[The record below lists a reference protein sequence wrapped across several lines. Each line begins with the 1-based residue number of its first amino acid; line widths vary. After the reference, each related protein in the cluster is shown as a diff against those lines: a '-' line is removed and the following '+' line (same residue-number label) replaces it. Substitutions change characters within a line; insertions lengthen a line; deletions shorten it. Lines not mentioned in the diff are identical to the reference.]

1 MLKNYLK
8 IVFRTLQ
15 KNKVY
20 ASINILGLSLGI
32 AASVLIVVFVADELS
47 YDQFHPQ
54 SENLYRVD
62 FTGKLNGNEFN
73 MAMTGAPIGPAMAEE
88 IPEVESTLRV
98 GQWESVP
105 IQYEELT
112 FTEGSMLVVEKNF
125 FDFFGF
131 ELLQGDPATVLDGP
145 NKIVITEDNARK
157 YFGDEDPIGKILL
170 RGSDKTA
177 TEITGVISNP
187 PSNSH
192 LTYDMIISG
201 DSWEYLKNE
210 NWSSNNLYTY
220 FRTYPEV
227 DLSNVQAS
235 LDGFIEKYF
244 GPEIEQYL
252 GFSMDELRAQG
263 NNVGYGFM
271 PLENIHLYSELSE
284 EPTTPGNIQYLYI
297 FGAISIFIILI
308 ACINFMNLATAKSA
322 NHAKEVGV
330 RKSIGAGRTSLVG
343 QFLSESMIYSFISG
357 FLALIFILVALQPF
371 NALSGK
377 NLSWMVFLDPILLLG
392 FFAFLFFVGL
402 LAGSYPAFYLTSFS
416 PSEVFK
422 GKVRKGAKRSGFR
435 NGLVIFQF
443 IVSICLIISSLV
455 VYKQLTYMQEVN
467 LGFDKE
473 NVINLLH
480 TQALGNNAEA
490 FKQDLLSNTGFVAAS
505 FANNLPPKI
514 DWTSVYRAVDT
525 EQDYLFTMNWV
536 DQDHL
541 DAMGYEMVQ
550 GRFFSED
557 FPTDSSALIVN
568 ESAFKQIGWTEID
581 GTQKI
586 SGYFD
591 ADTNEVRE
599 VIGVIKDFNYD
610 NLKLKIEPLIMGIA
624 PDYYQEMAIRL
635 NPGDITDRIAL
646 IEELWSKHANG
657 AAFEYSF
664 LDSNFD
670 SLYRSEKNMG
680 NIILVFTVLAISIA
694 CLGLFGLAAYTTEQ
708 RSKEISIRKA
718 MGATM
723 PHLVTLLSKDFT
735 VLVLIAFVISGPLAY
750 YVMDQYWLQNFAF
763 RTSIGWPLIFGA
775 GMLSILIAWLT
786 VSYQSFKT
794 AASNPVDYLKSE

>member
-1 MLKNYLK
+1 MLRNYLK
-8 IVFRTLQ
+8 IAFRNLRN
-15 KNKVY
+15 NKIY
-20 ASINILGLSLGI
+20 STINILGLSLGI
-32 AASVLIVVFVADELS
+32 AASVLIVVFVGDELS
-47 YDQFHPQ
+47 YDKFHPQ
-54 SENLYRVD
+54 TENLYRVD

-73 MAMTGAPIGPAMAEE
+73 MAMTGAPIGPALAEE
-88 IPEVESTLRV
+88 VPEVESTLRV

-105 IQYEELT
+105 MQHEELT
-112 FTEGSMLVVEKNF
+112 FTEETVLVVEKNF
-125 FDFFGF
+125 FDFFSF
-131 ELLQGDPATVLDGP
+131 QLLQGDPATVLDGP

-157 YFGDEDPIGKILL
+157 YFGDENPIGKVLL

-177 TEITGVISNP
+177 SEITGVISNP

-192 LTYDMIISG
+192 LTYDMVISG

-227 DLSNVQAS
+227 DMSNVQAS

-271 PLENIHLYSELSE
+271 PVKDIHLYSELSE

-322 NHAKEVGV
+322 NRAKEVGV
-330 RKSIGAGRTSLVG
+330 RKTIGASRIPLIG
-343 QFLSESMIYSFISG
+343 QFLTESMIYSFLSG
-357 FLALIFILVALQPF
+357 IVALVLILIALQPF

-377 NLSWMVFLDPILLLG
+377 SLSWVVFLDPVLLSG
-392 FFAFLFFVGL
+392 FFAFLFFIGL

-416 PSEVFK
+416 PSEVLK
-422 GKVRKGAKRSGFR
+422 GKVRKGAKRSAFR
-435 NGLVIFQF
+435 NGLVVFQF
-443 IVSICLIISSLV
+443 FVSISLIISSLV

-480 TQALGNNAEA
+480 TRALGNNAEA
-490 FKQDLLSNTGFVAAS
+490 FKQELLANTGFIAAS
-505 FANNLPPKI
+505 YANNLPPEI

-525 EQDYLFTMNWV
+525 EQDYLFTINWV
-536 DQDHL
+536 DHDHL
-541 DAMGYEMVQ
+541 DAMGYEMSE
-550 GRFFSED
+550 GRFFSKD
-557 FPTDSSALIVN
+557 FLSDSSAIVVN
-568 ESAFKQIGWTEID
+568 ESAFKQIGWTELD

-586 SGYFD
+586 SGYFND
-591 ADTNEVRE
+591 ENEERE

-624 PDYYQEMAIRL
+624 PENYQEMAIRL
-635 NPGDITDRIAL
+635 NPGDFSDRIEL
-646 IEELWSKHANG
+646 IETLWEKYANG

-664 LDSNFD
+664 VDSNFD

-694 CLGLFGLAAYTTEQ
+694 CLGLFGLATFTTEQ
-708 RSKEISIRKA
+708 RAKEISIRKA
-718 MGATM
+718 LGATM
-723 PHLVTLLSKDFT
+723 SNLVILLSRDFTLL
-735 VLVLIAFVISGPLAY
+735 VLVAFLLAGPLAY
-750 YVMDQYWLQNFAF
+750 YIMDSYWLQNFAF
-763 RTSIGWPLIFGA
+763 KTSIGWVLIA
-775 GMLSILIAWLT
+775 GSGFISILIAWLT

>member
-1 MLKNYLK
+1 
-8 IVFRTLQ
+8 
-15 KNKVY
+15 
-20 ASINILGLSLGI
+20 
-32 AASVLIVVFVADELS
+32 
-47 YDQFHPQ
+47 
-54 SENLYRVD
+54 
-62 FTGKLNGNEFN
+62 

-112 FTEGSMLVVEKNF
+112 FTEGNILVVDKNF

-145 NKIVITEDNARK
+145 NKIVITQDNARK
-157 YFGDEDPIGKILL
+157 YFGDEDPIGKVLL

-177 TEITGVISNP
+177 SEITGVISNP

-201 DSWEYLKNE
+201 ESWEYMKNE

-227 DLSNVQAS
+227 DLSNVQTS

-271 PLENIHLYSELSE
+271 PVEEIHLYSELSE

-322 NHAKEVGV
+322 NRAKEVGV

-357 FLALIFILVALQPF
+357 FVALIFILVALQPF

-377 NLSWMVFLDPILLLG
+377 NLSWMVFLDPILLIG

-402 LAGSYPAFYLTSFS
+402 VAGSYPAFYLTSFS
-416 PSEVFK
+416 PSEVLK

-480 TQALGNNAEA
+480 TRALGNNAEA
-490 FKQDLLSNTGFVAAS
+490 FKQELLSNTGFVAAS

-541 DAMGYEMVQ
+541 DAMGYEMVR
-550 GRFFSED
+550 GRFF
-557 FPTDSSALIVN
+557 
-568 ESAFKQIGWTEID
+568 
-581 GTQKI
+581 
-586 SGYFD
+586 
-591 ADTNEVRE
+591 
-599 VIGVIKDFNYD
+599 
-610 NLKLKIEPLIMGIA
+610 LKIFQL
-624 PDYYQEMAIRL
+624 
-635 NPGDITDRIAL
+635 TAL
-646 IEELWSKHANG
+646 
-657 AAFEYSF
+657 
-664 LDSNFD
+664 
-670 SLYRSEKNMG
+670 
-680 NIILVFTVLAISIA
+680 
-694 CLGLFGLAAYTTEQ
+694 
-708 RSKEISIRKA
+708 
-718 MGATM
+718 
-723 PHLVTLLSKDFT
+723 P
-735 VLVLIAFVISGPLAY
+735 
-750 YVMDQYWLQNFAF
+750 
-763 RTSIGWPLIFGA
+763 
-775 GMLSILIAWLT
+775 
-786 VSYQSFKT
+786 
-794 AASNPVDYLKSE
+794 

>member
-1 MLKNYLK
+1 MLRNYLK
-8 IVFRTLQ
+8 IVFRNLRN
-15 KNKVY
+15 NKIH
-20 ASINILGLSLGI
+20 STINILGLSLGI
-32 AASVLIVVFVADELS
+32 AASVLIVVFVADEMS
-47 YDQFHPQ
+47 YDKFHPQ

-73 MAMTGAPIGPAMAEE
+73 MAMTGAPVGPALAEDL
-88 IPEVESTLRV
+88 PEVESALRV
-98 GQWESVP
+98 GLWESIP
-105 IQYEELT
+105 IQYEDLT
-112 FTEGSMLVVEKNF
+112 FTEGDILVAESNF
-125 FDFFGF
+125 FDFFGY
-131 ELLQGDPATVLDGP
+131 ELIQGDPSTVLDGP

-157 YFGDEDPIGKILL
+157 YFGEEDPIGKVLL
-170 RGSDKTA
+170 RGSGKTA
-177 TEITGVISNP
+177 TEITGVIRNP

-192 LTYDMIISG
+192 LTYDMVLSG
-201 DSWEYLKNE
+201 ESWEYLKNE

-227 DLSNVQAS
+227 DMSNVQAS

-271 PLENIHLYSELSE
+271 PVEDIHLYSELSE

-322 NHAKEVGV
+322 NRAKEVGV
-330 RKSIGAGRTSLVG
+330 RKTIGASRIPLMG
-343 QFLSESMIYSFISG
+343 QFLAESIIYSFLSG
-357 FLALIFILVALQPF
+357 MVALLLILVALQPF

-377 NLSWMVFLDPILLLG
+377 NLSWFVFLDPVLLSG
-392 FFAFLFFVGL
+392 FLAFLVFVGL

-416 PSEVFK
+416 PSEVLK

-435 NGLVIFQF
+435 NGLVVFQF
-443 IVSICLIISSLV
+443 FVSISLIISSLV

-480 TQALGNNAEA
+480 TRSLGNNAEA
-490 FKQDLLSNTGFVAAS
+490 FKQELLANTGFRAAS
-505 FANNLPPKI
+505 FANNLPPSI
-514 DWTSVYRAVDT
+514 DWTSVYRAVNT

-536 DQDHL
+536 DFDHL
-541 DAMGYEMVQ
+541 EAMGYEMIE
-550 GRFFSED
+550 GRFFSKD
-557 FPTDSSALIVN
+557 FPSDSSAIVIN
-568 ESAFKQIGWTEID
+568 ESAFKQIGWTALD

-586 SGYFD
+586 SGFFNGD
-591 ADTNEVRE
+591 DNEE
-599 VIGVIKDFNYD
+599 KQVIGVIKDFNYD
-610 NLKLKIEPLIMGIA
+610 NLKLKIEPLIMGVA
-624 PDYYQEMAIRL
+624 PENYQEMAIRL
-635 NPGDITDRIAL
+635 NPGVISDRIEL
-646 IEELWSKHANG
+646 IESLWEKYANG

-664 LDSNFD
+664 VDSNFD
-670 SLYRSEKNMG
+670 SLYQSEKNMG

-694 CLGLFGLAAYTTEQ
+694 CLGLFGLAAFTTEQ
-708 RSKEISIRKA
+708 RAKEISIRKA
-718 MGATM
+718 LGATM
-723 PHLVTLLSKDFT
+723 SNLVILLSKDFT
-735 VLVLIAFVISGPLAY
+735 LLVLIAFVIAGPLAY
-750 YVMDQYWLQNFAF
+750 YIMDSYWLQNFAF
-763 RTSIGWPLIFGA
+763 RTDIGWVLIAGA
-775 GMLSILIAWLT
+775 GSISVLISWFT

-794 AASNPVDYLKSE
+794 AASNPVKFLKSE

>member
-8 IVFRTLQ
+8 IIFRNLRN
-15 KNKVY
+15 NKIY
-20 ASINILGLSLGI
+20 SLINIFGLSLGI
-32 AASVLIVVFVADELS
+32 AASMLIVVFVADELS
-47 YDQFHPQ
+47 YDKFHPQ
-54 SENLYRVD
+54 IENLYRID
-62 FTGKLNGNEFN
+62 FTGKLNGNEFD
-73 MAMTGAPIGPAMAEE
+73 MALTGAPIGPAMAEE
-88 IPEVESTLRV
+88 VPEVESTLRV
-98 GQWESVP
+98 GLWETVP
-105 IQYEELT
+105 IQYEDLT
-112 FTEGSMLVVEKNF
+112 FTESNVLVAEKNF

-145 NKIVITEDNARK
+145 NKLVITEENARK
-157 YFGDEDPIGKILL
+157 YFGEEDPIGKVLL
-170 RGSDKTA
+170 RGSEKTA
-177 TEITGVISNP
+177 TEVTGVISNP

-192 LTYDMIISG
+192 LTYDMIVSG

-220 FRTYPEV
+220 FRTFPEV
-227 DLSNVQAS
+227 DMSNVQGS

-271 PLENIHLYSELSE
+271 PVKDIHLHSELAE

-322 NHAKEVGV
+322 NRAKEVGV
-330 RKSIGAGRTSLVG
+330 RKTIGASRFPLIG
-343 QFLSESMIYSFISG
+343 QFLTESMIYSFLSG
-357 FLALIFILVALQPF
+357 FVALVLILIALQPF

-377 NLSWMVFLDPILLLG
+377 DLSWTVFLNPVLLLG
-392 FFAFLFFVGL
+392 FFAFLAFVGL

-416 PSEVFK
+416 PSEVLK
-422 GKVRKGAKRSGFR
+422 GKVRKGTRRSGFR
-435 NGLVIFQF
+435 NGLVVFQF
-443 IVSICLIISSLV
+443 FVSISLIISSLV
-455 VYKQLTYMQEVN
+455 VYKQLIYMQEVN

-480 TQALGNNAEA
+480 TRSLGNNAEA
-490 FKQDLLSNTGFVAAS
+490 FKQELLANTDFIAAS
-505 FANNLPPKI
+505 YANNLPPKI
-514 DWTSVYRAVDT
+514 DWNSVYRAIDT

-536 DQDHL
+536 DHDHL
-541 DAMGYEMVQ
+541 DAMGYEMLE
-550 GRFFSED
+550 GRFFSKD
-557 FPTDSSALIVN
+557 FPSDSTALIIN
-568 ESAFKQIGWTEID
+568 ESAFKQIGWTELD

-586 SGYFD
+586 SGYFNGEEIEER
-591 ADTNEVRE
+591 T

-610 NLKLKIEPLIMGIA
+610 NLKLKIEPLIMGIE
-624 PDYYQEMAIRL
+624 PDYFYEMAIRL
-635 NPGDITDRIAL
+635 NPGDVTDRVKI
-646 IEELWSKHANG
+646 IENLWAKYADG

-664 LDSNFD
+664 VDSNFD

-694 CLGLFGLAAYTTEQ
+694 CLGLFGLAAFTTEQ
-708 RSKEISIRKA
+708 RAKEISIRKA
-718 MGATM
+718 LGASM
-723 PHLVTLLSKDFT
+723 PNLITLLSKDFT
-735 VLVLIAFVISGPLAY
+735 ILVLVAFIFAGPLAY
-750 YVMDQYWLQNFAF
+750 YVMDTFWLQNFAF
-763 RTSIGWPLIFGA
+763 KTSIGWMLVLGSGLIAIF
-775 GMLSILIAWLT
+775 IAWLT

-794 AASNPVDYLKSE
+794 AASNPVDYLKNE

>member
-1 MLKNYLK
+1 MLRNYLK
-8 IVFRTLQ
+8 IVFRNLRN
-15 KNKVY
+15 NKIHS
-20 ASINILGLSLGI
+20 AINILGLSLGI

-47 YDQFHPQ
+47 YDKFHPQ

-73 MAMTGAPIGPAMAEE
+73 MAMTGAPIGPALGEE
-88 IPEVESTLRV
+88 VPEVESALRV
-98 GQWESVP
+98 GLWESIP
-105 IQYEELT
+105 IQYQDLT
-112 FTEGSMLVVEKNF
+112 FTEGDILVAESNF

-131 ELLQGDPATVLDGP
+131 ELLQGDPSTVLEGP

-157 YFGDEDPIGKILL
+157 YFGEEDPIGKVLL
-170 RGSDKTA
+170 RGSEKIA
-177 TEITGVISNP
+177 TEITGVIRNP

-192 LTYDMIISG
+192 LTYDMVLSG
-201 DSWEYLKNE
+201 ESWEYLKNE

-227 DLSNVQAS
+227 DMSNVQAS
-235 LDGFIEKYF
+235 LEGFIEKYF

-271 PLENIHLYSELSE
+271 PVEDIHLYSELSE

-322 NHAKEVGV
+322 NRAKEVGV
-330 RKSIGAGRTSLVG
+330 RKTIGASRIPLIG
-343 QFLSESMIYSFISG
+343 QFLAESMIYSFLSG
-357 FLALIFILVALQPF
+357 IVALFLILVALQPF

-377 NLSWMVFLDPILLLG
+377 NLSWVVFLDPVLLLG

-416 PSEVFK
+416 PSEVLK

-435 NGLVIFQF
+435 NGLVVFQF
-443 IVSICLIISSLV
+443 FVSISLIISSLV

-480 TQALGNNAEA
+480 TRSLGNNAEA
-490 FKQDLLSNTGFVAAS
+490 FKQELLANTGFRAAS
-505 FANNLPPKI
+505 YANNLPPGI
-514 DWTSVYRAVDT
+514 DWTSVYRAVNT

-536 DQDHL
+536 DFDHL
-541 DAMGYEMVQ
+541 EAMGYEMIE
-550 GRFFSED
+550 GRFFSKD
-557 FPTDSSALIVN
+557 FPSDSSAIVIN
-568 ESAFKQIGWTEID
+568 ESAFKQIGWTALD

-586 SGYFD
+586 SGFFNGD
-591 ADTNEVRE
+591 DNEEKE

-610 NLKLKIEPLIMGIA
+610 NLKLKIEPLIMGVA
-624 PDYYQEMAIRL
+624 PENYQEMAIRL
-635 NPGDITDRIAL
+635 NPGDISDRIEL
-646 IEELWSKHANG
+646 IEELWEKYSNG
-657 AAFEYSF
+657 AALEYSF
-664 LDSNFD
+664 VDSNFD

-694 CLGLFGLAAYTTEQ
+694 CLGLFGLATFTTEQ
-708 RSKEISIRKA
+708 RAKEISIRKSL
-718 MGATM
+718 GASLSQ
-723 PHLVTLLSKDFT
+723 LVVLLSKDFT
-735 VLVLIAFVISGPLAY
+735 VLVLVAFLIAGPLAY
-750 YVMDQYWLQNFAF
+750 YIMDTYWLQNFAF
-763 RTSIGWPLIFGA
+763 RTSIGWVLIA
-775 GMLSILIAWLT
+775 GSGLLSILIAWLT

>member
-1 MLKNYLK
+1 MLRNYLK
-8 IVFRTLQ
+8 IAFRNLRN
-15 KNKVY
+15 NKIH
-20 ASINILGLSLGI
+20 STINILGLSLGM

-47 YDQFHPQ
+47 YDKFHPQ
-54 SENLYRVD
+54 SEHLYRVD

-73 MAMTGAPIGPAMAEE
+73 MAMTGAPIGLALTEE
-88 IPEVESTLRV
+88 VPEVESSIRIGLW
-98 GQWESVP
+98 QSVP
-105 IQYEELT
+105 MQYEELT
-112 FTEGSMLVVEKNF
+112 FTEGDVLVAESNF

-131 ELLQGDPATVLDGP
+131 ELLEGDPATVLDGP
-145 NKIVITEDNARK
+145 NKIVITANNARK
-157 YFGDEDPIGKILL
+157 YFGDENPIGKVLM
-170 RGSDKTA
+170 RGSGKTA
-177 TEITGVISNP
+177 SEITGVIRNP

-192 LTYDMIISG
+192 LTYDMIVSG

-227 DLSNVQAS
+227 DMSNVQAS

-263 NNVGYGFM
+263 NHVGYGFM
-271 PLENIHLYSELSE
+271 PVEDIHLYSELAE

-322 NHAKEVGV
+322 NRAKEVGV
-330 RKSIGAGRTSLVG
+330 RKTIGASRIPLIG
-343 QFLSESMIYSFISG
+343 QFLAESMIYSFLSG
-357 FLALIFILVALQPF
+357 IVALVLILVALQPF

-377 NLSWMVFLDPILLLG
+377 SLSWTVFLDPWLLLG

-416 PSEVFK
+416 PSEVLK

-435 NGLVIFQF
+435 NGLVVFQF
-443 IVSICLIISSLV
+443 FVSISLIISSLV

-467 LGFDKE
+467 LGLDKE

-480 TQALGNNAEA
+480 TRSLGNNAEA
-490 FKQDLLSNTGFVAAS
+490 FKQELLANTGFRAAS
-505 FANNLPPKI
+505 FANNLPPNI
-514 DWTSVYRAVDT
+514 DWSSVYRAVDT
-525 EQDYLFTMNWV
+525 EQDYLFTVNWV
-536 DQDHL
+536 DFDHL
-541 DAMGYEMVQ
+541 EAMGYEMVK
-550 GRFFSED
+550 GRFFSKD
-557 FPTDSSALIVN
+557 FPSDSSALVIN
-568 ESAFKQIGWTEID
+568 ESAFKQIGWTELD

-586 SGYFD
+586 SGFFD
-591 ADTNEVRE
+591 GEENEEME

-624 PDYYQEMAIRL
+624 PDNYQEMAIRL
-635 NPGDITDRIAL
+635 NPGDISDRVDL
-646 IEELWSKHANG
+646 IEELWAKYADG

-664 LDSNFD
+664 VDSNFD

-694 CLGLFGLAAYTTEQ
+694 CLGLFGLAAFTTEQ
-708 RSKEISIRKA
+708 RAKEISIRKA
-718 MGATM
+718 LGATLSQ
-723 PHLVTLLSKDFT
+723 LVVLLSKDFT
-735 VLVLIAFVISGPLAY
+735 VLVLIAFLIAGPLAY
-750 YVMDQYWLQNFAF
+750 YIMDAYWLQNFAF
-763 RTSIGWPLIFGA
+763 RTNIGWLLIVGA
-775 GMLSILIAWLT
+775 GLLSILIAWLT

-794 AASNPVDYLKSE
+794 AASNPVDHLKSE

>member
-1 MLKNYLK
+1 MLRNYLK
-8 IVFRTLQ
+8 IAFRNLRN
-15 KNKVY
+15 NKIH
-20 ASINILGLSLGI
+20 STINILGLSLGM
-32 AASVLIVVFVADELS
+32 AASVLIVVFVGDELS
-47 YDQFHPQ
+47 YDKFHPQ
-54 SENLYRVD
+54 TENLYRVD

-73 MAMTGAPIGPAMAEE
+73 MAMTGAPIGPALAEE
-88 IPEVESTLRV
+88 VPEVESTLRV

-105 IQYEELT
+105 MQHEELT
-112 FTEGSMLVVEKNF
+112 FTEETVLVVEKNF

-131 ELLQGDPATVLDGP
+131 QLLQGDPATVLDGP

-157 YFGDEDPIGKILL
+157 YFGDENPIGKVLL

-177 TEITGVISNP
+177 SEITGVISNP

-192 LTYDMIISG
+192 LTYDMVISG

-227 DLSNVQAS
+227 DMSNVQAS

-271 PLENIHLYSELSE
+271 PVKDIHLYSELSE

-322 NHAKEVGV
+322 NRAKEVGV
-330 RKSIGAGRTSLVG
+330 RKTIGASRIPLIG
-343 QFLSESMIYSFISG
+343 QFLTESMIYSFLSG
-357 FLALIFILVALQPF
+357 IVALVLILIALQPF

-377 NLSWMVFLDPILLLG
+377 SLSWVVFLDPVLLSG
-392 FFAFLFFVGL
+392 FFAFLFFIGL

-416 PSEVFK
+416 PSEVLK
-422 GKVRKGAKRSGFR
+422 GKVRKGAKRSAFR
-435 NGLVIFQF
+435 NGLVVFQF
-443 IVSICLIISSLV
+443 FVSISLIISSLV

-480 TQALGNNAEA
+480 TRALGNNAEA
-490 FKQDLLSNTGFVAAS
+490 FKQELLANTGFIAAS
-505 FANNLPPKI
+505 YANNLPPEI

-525 EQDYLFTMNWV
+525 EQDYLFTINWV
-536 DQDHL
+536 DHDHL
-541 DAMGYEMVQ
+541 DAMGYEMSE
-550 GRFFSED
+550 GRFFSKD
-557 FPTDSSALIVN
+557 FLSDSSAIVVN
-568 ESAFKQIGWTEID
+568 ESAFKQIGWTELD

-586 SGYFD
+586 SGYFND
-591 ADTNEVRE
+591 ENEERE

-610 NLKLKIEPLIMGIA
+610 NLKLKIEPLIMGIS
-624 PDYYQEMAIRL
+624 PDNYQEMAIRL
-635 NPGDITDRIAL
+635 NPGDFSDRIEL
-646 IEELWSKHANG
+646 IETLWEKYANG

-664 LDSNFD
+664 VDSNFD

-694 CLGLFGLAAYTTEQ
+694 CLGLFGLATFTTEQ
-708 RSKEISIRKA
+708 RAKEISIRKA
-718 MGATM
+718 LGATM
-723 PHLVTLLSKDFT
+723 SNLVILLSKDFT
-735 VLVLIAFVISGPLAY
+735 LLVLVAFLLAGPLAY
-750 YVMDQYWLQNFAF
+750 YIMDSYWLQNFAF
-763 RTSIGWPLIFGA
+763 KTSIGWVLIA
-775 GMLSILIAWLT
+775 GSGFISILIAWLT

>member
-1 MLKNYLK
+1 MLRNYLK
-8 IVFRTLQ
+8 IVFRNLRN
-15 KNKVY
+15 NKIHSV
-20 ASINILGLSLGI
+20 INILGLSLGI

-47 YDQFHPQ
+47 YDKFHPQ

-73 MAMTGAPIGPAMAEE
+73 MAMTGAPVGPALPEE
-88 IPEVESTLRV
+88 VPEVESALRV
-98 GQWESVP
+98 GLWESIP
-105 IQYEELT
+105 IQYEDLT
-112 FTEGSMLVVEKNF
+112 FTEGDILVAESNF

-131 ELLQGDPATVLDGP
+131 ELLQGDPSTVLDGP

-157 YFGDEDPIGKILL
+157 YFGDEDPIGKVLL

-177 TEITGVISNP
+177 TEITGVIRNA

-192 LTYDMIISG
+192 LTYDMVLSG

-210 NWSSNNLYTY
+210 SWSSNNLYTY

-227 DLSNVQAS
+227 DMSNVQAS

-271 PLENIHLYSELSE
+271 PVEDIHLHSELSE

-322 NHAKEVGV
+322 NRAKEVGV
-330 RKSIGAGRTSLVG
+330 RKTIGASRIPLIG
-343 QFLSESMIYSFISG
+343 QFLAESMIYSFLSG
-357 FLALIFILVALQPF
+357 IVALFLILVALQPF

-377 NLSWMVFLDPILLLG
+377 NLSWYVFLDPVLLLG

-416 PSEVFK
+416 PSEVLK

-435 NGLVIFQF
+435 NGLVVFQF
-443 IVSICLIISSLV
+443 FVSISLIISSLV

-480 TQALGNNAEA
+480 TRSLGNNAEA
-490 FKQDLLSNTGFVAAS
+490 FKQELMANTGFRAAS
-505 FANNLPPKI
+505 YANNLPPGI

-536 DQDHL
+536 DFDHL
-541 DAMGYEMVQ
+541 EAMGYEMIE
-550 GRFFSED
+550 GRFFSKD
-557 FPTDSSALIVN
+557 FPSDSSALVVN
-568 ESAFKQIGWTEID
+568 ESAFKQIGWTELD

-586 SGYFD
+586 SGFFNGD
-591 ADTNEVRE
+591 DNEEKE

-610 NLKLKIEPLIMGIA
+610 NLKLKIEPLIMGVA
-624 PDYYQEMAIRL
+624 PENYQEMAIRL
-635 NPGDITDRIAL
+635 NPGGISDRIEL
-646 IEELWSKHANG
+646 IEELWGKYANG

-664 LDSNFD
+664 VDSNFD

-694 CLGLFGLAAYTTEQ
+694 CLGLFGLAAFTTEQ
-708 RSKEISIRKA
+708 RAKEISIRKA
-718 MGATM
+718 LGASLSQ
-723 PHLVTLLSKDFT
+723 LVVLLSKDFT
-735 VLVLIAFVISGPLAY
+735 ALVLVAFLIAGPLAY
-750 YVMDQYWLQNFAF
+750 YMMETYWLQNFAF
-763 RTSIGWPLIFGA
+763 RTSIGWVLIA
-775 GMLSILIAWLT
+775 GSGLLSILIAWLT

-794 AASNPVDYLKSE
+794 ADSNPVDHLKSE

>member
-8 IVFRTLQ
+8 IAFRNLRN
-15 KNKVY
+15 NKIY
-20 ASINILGLSLGI
+20 STINILGLSLGI
-32 AASVLIVVFVADELS
+32 AASVLIVVFIADELS
-47 YDQFHPQ
+47 YDKFHPQ
-54 SENLYRVD
+54 SENQYRVD

-98 GQWESVP
+98 GQWESLP

-112 FTEGSMLVVEKNF
+112 FTEGKVLVVEKNF

-145 NKIVITEDNARK
+145 NKVVISEDNAKK
-157 YFGDEDPIGKILL
+157 YFGEEDPIGKVLL
-170 RGSDKTA
+170 RGSGKTA
-177 TEITGVISNP
+177 TEVSGVISNP

-201 DSWEYLKNE
+201 DSWEYMKNE

-227 DLSNVQAS
+227 DMSNVQAG

-271 PLENIHLYSELSE
+271 PVEDIHLYSELSE
-284 EPTTPGNIQYLYI
+284 EPTTPGSIQYLYI

-322 NHAKEVGV
+322 NRAKEVGV
-330 RKSIGAGRTSLVG
+330 RKTIGASRIPLIG
-343 QFLSESMIYSFISG
+343 QFLAESMIYSFLSG
-357 FLALIFILVALQPF
+357 LVALVFILIALQPF

-377 NLSWMVFLDPILLLG
+377 DLSWLVFLDPVLLLA
-392 FFAFLFFVGL
+392 FFAFLFIVGL
-402 LAGSYPAFYLTSFS
+402 LAGSYPAFYLTSFA
-416 PSEVFK
+416 PSEVLK

-435 NGLVIFQF
+435 NGLVVFQF
-443 IVSICLIISSLV
+443 FVSISLIISSLV

-480 TQALGNNAEA
+480 TRSLGNNAEA
-490 FKQDLLSNTGFVAAS
+490 FKQELLSNTGFKAAS
-505 FANNLPPKI
+505 YANNLPPAI

-525 EQDYLFTMNWV
+525 EQDFLFTMNWV
-536 DQDHL
+536 DKDHL
-541 DAMGYEMVQ
+541 DAMGYEMVE
-550 GRFFSED
+550 GRFFSEE
-557 FPTDSSALIVN
+557 FPSDSTALIVN
-568 ESAFKQIGWTEID
+568 ESAFKQIGWTELD

-586 SGYFD
+586 SGYFN
-591 ADTNEVRE
+591 ADENEVRE

-610 NLKLKIEPLIMGIA
+610 NLKLKIEPLIMGIE
-624 PDYYQEMAIRL
+624 PEYFQEMAIRL
-635 NPGDITDRIAL
+635 NPGDIADRIEI
-646 IEELWSKHANG
+646 IEELWRKYADG

-664 LDSNFD
+664 VDSNFD

-694 CLGLFGLAAYTTEQ
+694 CLGLFGLAAFTTEQ
-708 RSKEISIRKA
+708 RAKEISIRKA
-718 MGATM
+718 LGASM
-723 PHLVTLLSKDFT
+723 PNLITLLSKDFT
-735 VLVLIAFVISGPLAY
+735 LLVLVAFIIAGPLAY
-750 YVMDQYWLQNFAF
+750 YVMDTYWLQNFAF
-763 RTSIGWPLIFGA
+763 KTSIGWALILGSGVMA
-775 GMLSILIAWLT
+775 VVIAWLT

-794 AASNPVDYLKSE
+794 AASNPVDHLKSE

>member
-1 MLKNYLK
+1 MLRNYLK
-8 IVFRTLQ
+8 IVFRNLRN
-15 KNKVY
+15 NKIH
-20 ASINILGLSLGI
+20 STINILGLSLGI
-32 AASVLIVVFVADELS
+32 AASVLIVVFVADEMS
-47 YDQFHPQ
+47 YDKFHPQ

-73 MAMTGAPIGPAMAEE
+73 MAMTGASVGPALAEDL
-88 IPEVESTLRV
+88 PEVESALRV
-98 GQWESVP
+98 GLWESIP
-105 IQYEELT
+105 IQYEDLT
-112 FTEGSMLVVEKNF
+112 FTEGDILVAESNF
-125 FDFFGF
+125 FDFFGY
-131 ELLQGDPATVLDGP
+131 ELIQGDPSTVLDGP

-157 YFGDEDPIGKILL
+157 YFGEEDPIGKVLL
-170 RGSDKTA
+170 RGSGKTA
-177 TEITGVISNP
+177 TEITGVIRNP

-192 LTYDMIISG
+192 LTYDMVLSG
-201 DSWEYLKNE
+201 ESWEYLKNE

-227 DLSNVQAS
+227 DMSNVQAS

-271 PLENIHLYSELSE
+271 PVEDIHLYSELSE

-322 NHAKEVGV
+322 NRAKEVGV
-330 RKSIGAGRTSLVG
+330 RKTIGASRIPLMG
-343 QFLSESMIYSFISG
+343 QFLAESIIYSFLSG
-357 FLALIFILVALQPF
+357 MVALLLILVALQPF

-377 NLSWMVFLDPILLLG
+377 NLSWFVFLDPVLLSG
-392 FFAFLFFVGL
+392 FLAFLVFVGL

-416 PSEVFK
+416 PSEVLK

-435 NGLVIFQF
+435 NGLVVFQF
-443 IVSICLIISSLV
+443 FVSISLIISSLV

-480 TQALGNNAEA
+480 TRSLGNNAEA
-490 FKQDLLSNTGFVAAS
+490 FKQELLANTGFRAAS
-505 FANNLPPKI
+505 FANNLPPSI
-514 DWTSVYRAVDT
+514 DWTSVYRAVNT

-536 DQDHL
+536 DFDHL
-541 DAMGYEMVQ
+541 EAMGYEMIE
-550 GRFFSED
+550 GRFFSKD
-557 FPTDSSALIVN
+557 FPSDSSAIVIN
-568 ESAFKQIGWTEID
+568 ESAFKQIGWTALD

-586 SGYFD
+586 SGFFNGD
-591 ADTNEVRE
+591 DNEE
-599 VIGVIKDFNYD
+599 KQVIGVIKDFNYD
-610 NLKLKIEPLIMGIA
+610 NLKLKIEPLIMGVA
-624 PDYYQEMAIRL
+624 PENYQEMAIRL
-635 NPGDITDRIAL
+635 NPGVISDRIEL
-646 IEELWSKHANG
+646 IESLWEKYANG

-664 LDSNFD
+664 VDSNFD
-670 SLYRSEKNMG
+670 SLYQSEKNMG

-694 CLGLFGLAAYTTEQ
+694 CLGLFGLAAFTTEQ
-708 RSKEISIRKA
+708 RAKEISIRKA
-718 MGATM
+718 LGATM
-723 PHLVTLLSKDFT
+723 SNLVILLSKDFT
-735 VLVLIAFVISGPLAY
+735 LLVLIAFVIAGPLAY
-750 YVMDQYWLQNFAF
+750 YIMDSYWLQNFAF
-763 RTSIGWPLIFGA
+763 RTDIGWVLIAGA
-775 GMLSILIAWLT
+775 GSISVLISWFT

-794 AASNPVDYLKSE
+794 AASNPVKFLKSE

>member
-62 FTGKLNGNEFN
+62 FSGKLNGNEFN

-112 FTEGSMLVVEKNF
+112 FTEGNILVVDKNF

-145 NKIVITEDNARK
+145 NKIVITQDNARK
-157 YFGDEDPIGKILL
+157 YFGDEDPIGKVLL

-177 TEITGVISNP
+177 SEITGVISNP

-201 DSWEYLKNE
+201 ESWEYMKNE

-227 DLSNVQAS
+227 DLSNVQTS

-271 PLENIHLYSELSE
+271 PVEEIHLYSELSE

-322 NHAKEVGV
+322 NRAKEVGV

-357 FLALIFILVALQPF
+357 FVALIFILVALQPF

-402 LAGSYPAFYLTSFS
+402 VAGSYPAFYLTSFS
-416 PSEVFK
+416 PSEVLK

-480 TQALGNNAEA
+480 TRALGNNAEA
-490 FKQDLLSNTGFVAAS
+490 FKQELLSNTGFVAAS

-541 DAMGYEMVQ
+541 DAMGYEMVR

-568 ESAFKQIGWTEID
+568 ESAFKQIGWTELD

-591 ADTNEVRE
+591 ADTNEERE

-635 NPGDITDRIAL
+635 NPGDITDRINL
-646 IEELWSKHANG
+646 IEELWSKYANG

-664 LDSNFD
+664 VDSNFD

-735 VLVLIAFVISGPLAY
+735 VLVLIAFVIAGPLAY

-763 RTSIGWPLIFGA
+763 RTSIGWVLIFGA